1 MRSLKSALGA
11 AAILLLLTPA
21 SAHAWWGWLDDL
33 SGPGR
38 FYGQQYEVRVACFGD
53 EFKANEDL
61 KSLLLSAKLLTSR
74 LPLRPTPEDLK
85 PVGDAWNAFASKIKE
100 SDVSALLSPV
110 DVATFTTALDAFNAP
125 SSRQVERGVQL
136 QPVAPTDRAV
146 DLIESASRLV
156 EQVYKASVS
165 INSTGVLWS
174 LCSTSATRRFS
185 IEVGVSDLTA
195 AADPRFAGF
204 QPVRLI
210 TAMPSVTYRL
220 FKNPSY
226 DMVDVGAGAGV
237 YWFSSPGFETFHGL
251 VLQPG
256 RVDVHAPTNWVN
268 AGGAKSIVSLFTLQT
283 GLVAF
288 PAGFDA
294 GAFGPG
300 TKAISGTD
308 FTWRGAVFLDATA
321 LLRTPHLR

>member
-1 MRSLKSALGA
+1 MRSLKSAVGA

-74 LPLRPTPEDLK
+74 LPARPTPDDLK
-85 PVGDAWNAFASKIKE
+85 QVGDAWNAFANKIKE
-100 SDVSALLSPV
+100 SNVSALVSPA
-110 DVATFTTALDAFNAP
+110 DVAKFTTALEAFNAP
-125 SSRQVERGVQL
+125 SGRQSERSV
-136 QPVAPTDRAV
+136 QPVAPIDRAV

-174 LCSTSATRRFS
+174 LCSTSTTRRFS
-185 IEVGVSDLTA
+185 IEVGLSDLTA
-195 AADPRFAGF
+195 DADARFAGF

-220 FKNPSY
+220 FRNPSY

-237 YWFSSPGFETFHGL
+237 YWFSSPGFEKFHGL
-251 VLQPG
+251 VLQPV
-256 RVDVHAPTNWVN
+256 RIDVHAPTNWVN

-300 TKAISGTD
+300 TMAISGAD
-308 FTWRGAVFLDATA
+308 VTWRGAVFLDATA